1 MSQVLWKKIIA
12 PDSTQPIETLFDEH
26 FKSSVENVRRLPMA
40 SSEIAIPNP
49 KAFRSMSRASLLMS
63 NLAMDAQPFFAA
75 QAAKDP
81 FSIGI
86 YCAVENGPIDAP
98 STAKISSQPKE
109 QFVESYRKLRNPKMY
124 LKQLPNIVPAQL
136 GIFFGL
142 QGPMNVYTH
151 SRMAGFHAID
161 QAQQDLRSGSVAMAL
176 VCTAHAFDDFF
187 IVKRTRQQDPRTLA
201 EGAAALLLGPSS
213 ESSTWRTRVDPDHYF
228 GIGDPIINL
237 VKGVTDYV

>member
-1 MSQVLWKKIIA
+1 MSQMIWKKYLA
-12 PDSTQPIETLFDEH
+12 PDFSQPSETLFDEH
-26 FKSSVENVRRLPMA
+26 FKSSVENVKKYPVA
-40 SSEIAIPNP
+40 SQDMAIPHP
-49 KAFRSMSRASLLMS
+49 KAFRSMSRASVMLS
-63 NLAMDAQPFFAA
+63 HLAMEAQPHFAE
-75 QAAKDP
+75 QGAKDP

-98 STAKISSQPKE
+98 STAKISELPTA
-109 QFVESYRKLRNPKMY
+109 QFIEAYRKHRNPKMY

-136 GIFFGL
+136 GISFGL

-161 QAQQDLRSGSVAMAL
+161 QAEQDLKNGVVAMAL

-187 IVKRTRQQDPRTLA
+187 IVKRTRTQDPRILT
-201 EGAAALLLGPSS
+201 EGAAAALLIPSTGKS
-213 ESSTWRTRVDPDHYF
+213 AWKESTDPDHYF

-237 VKGVTDYV
+237 VKGVTNNG

>member
-1 MSQVLWKKIIA
+1 MSRVIWKKHLT
-12 PDSTQPIETLFDEH
+12 PDSNQSVETLFDEN
-26 FKSSVENVRRLPMA
+26 FRSSVENVKRLPVA
-40 SSEIAIPNP
+40 SADIAIPNP

-63 NLAMDAQPFFAA
+63 NLAMEAQPYFAA

-86 YCAVENGPIDAP
+86 YCAVENGPIDGA
-98 STAKISSQPKE
+98 STAKISALPQE
-109 QFVESYRKLRNPKMY
+109 NFVESYRKHRNPKMY

-161 QAQQDLRSGSVAMAL
+161 QAQQDLRTGTVAMAL

-187 IVKRTRQQDPRTLA
+187 IVKRTRTQDPRILT
-201 EGAAALLLGPSS
+201 EGAAALLLKPAD
-213 ESSTWRTRVDPDHYF
+213 ETPTWRAHADPEHYF